1 MSQHP
6 TTPFRR
12 AWLPYAAL
20 GGGVL
25 AVSTAAIL
33 IRLAQA
39 EGAPSLALA
48 AGRLWVAALALTPL
62 VLRRHR
68 AELRA
73 VHGRTLGWALLAGVA
88 LGLHFATWITSL
100 EYTAVVNSVTLV
112 TSTPLWVALAAPFV
126 LGEKPSR
133 AAALGLALALSGG
146 VLVGLSGA
154 VGEPP
159 TRRAPALGNSL
170 AIFGAWMAAIY
181 FLIGRKVRARVG
193 LTVYV
198 WLVYGMAALV
208 LSGALIAAR
217 VPVTGYPA
225 RAYLWVL
232 LMGLVPQLL
241 GHSAFN
247 YALGFLPAAYVSL
260 IILGEPIGS
269 GLLAILILDE
279 WPVAL
284 QLVGATL
291 ILAGI
296 AVASQSD
303 TAASAPLEQAE
314 TL

>member
-1 MSQHP
+1 MHKG
-6 TTPFRR
+6 R
-12 AWLPYAAL
+12 ARWLPYAAL
-20 GGGVL
+20 VGGVL

-33 IRLAQA
+33 IRLAQE
-39 EGAPSLALA
+39 EGVPSLTLA

-62 VLRRHR
+62 VARRHR

-73 VHGRTLGWALLAGVA
+73 VRGRTLGWALLAGLA

-112 TSTPLWVALAAPFV
+112 TSTPLWVALISPLV
-126 LGEKPSR
+126 LGEKLDR
-133 AAALGLALALSGG
+133 AAVLGLALALSGG

-159 TRRAPALGNSL
+159 TRHAPLLGNGL
-170 AIFGAWMAAIY
+170 AIFGAWMAAVY

-198 WLVYGMAALV
+198 WLVYSMAALV

-225 RAYLWVL
+225 RAYVWVL

-269 GLLAILILDE
+269 GILAVLVLDE

-284 QLVGATL
+284 QLVGAAL

-296 AVASQSD
+296 AVASRGD
-303 TAASAPLEQAE
+303 TAAPQDIPASEV
-314 TL
+314 

>member
-1 MSQHP
+1 M
-6 TTPFRR
+6 TFRAR
-12 AWLPYAAL
+12 ARPWRPYAAL

-39 EGAPSLALA
+39 DGAPSLVLA
-48 AGRLWVAALALTPL
+48 AARLWVAALVLTPL
-62 VLRRHR
+62 VWREPR

-73 VHGRTLGWALLAGVA
+73 LRGRVWGWALLSGLA

-112 TSTPLWVALAAPFV
+112 TSTPLWVALAAPFA
-126 LGEKPSR
+126 LGEKPTR
-133 AAALGLALALSGG
+133 AAVVGLALALSGG

-154 VGEPP
+154 VGQPP
-159 TRRAPALGNSL
+159 TRHAPLLGNSL
-170 AIFGAWMAAIY
+170 AIVGAWMAALY
-181 FLIGRKVRARVG
+181 FLIGRKVRAQVG

-198 WLVYGMAALV
+198 WLVYGVAALV
-208 LSGALIAAR
+208 LSVAVGVGRL
-217 VPVTGYPA
+217 PVLGFPPKT
-225 RAYLWVL
+225 YLWMV

-247 YALGFLPAAYVSL
+247 YALGYLPAAYVSL

-269 GLLAILILDE
+269 GLLALLILDE

-284 QLVGATL
+284 QLVGAALTL
-291 ILAGI
+291 VGI
-296 AVASQSD
+296 AIASREGH
-303 TAASAPLEQAE
+303 TATQDVPIGEV
-314 TL
+314 